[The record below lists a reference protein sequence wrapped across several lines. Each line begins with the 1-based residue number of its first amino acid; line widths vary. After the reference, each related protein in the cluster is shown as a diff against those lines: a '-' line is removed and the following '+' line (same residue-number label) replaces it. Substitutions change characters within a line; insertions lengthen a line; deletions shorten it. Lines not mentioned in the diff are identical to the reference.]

1 MDVVFYAKKK
11 YVPILNIVP
20 SPVILVPMCNVKN
33 KLRFYAIVEKIQ
45 KLFLAHMKVK
55 QIFVVM
61 KFVENN

>member
-11 YVPILNIVP
+11 FVPILNIAH
-20 SPVILVPMCNVKN
+20 SPVILVPMCNVKS
-33 KLRFYAIVEKIQ
+33 KLRSYVIVGKIQ